1 MVIDYRKLND
11 ITKKD
16 FYLLPNLQTE
26 LKKLSKHSLFFKFNV
41 CAGYNNIRIRRED

>member
-16 FYLLPNLQTE
+16 FYLLPNLWTE
-26 LKKLSKHSLFFKFNV
+26 LEKLFKHSLFSKFDV
-41 CAGYNNIRIRRED
+41 CAGYNNIWIRRED